1 MIRQLTAFVRN
12 VFCKEDVDRDLDEE
26 IRSYVELISAEKV
39 RSGMSSEEAARQA
52 HMELGGLDRVKENV
66 RDIRIGTSID
76 ALMQDVRYGLRTLLK
91 HRSFTVV
98 AVLTLALGIGACT
111 AIFSLVNAVLIRS
124 LPYGEPERLVYLY
137 SPNTHFALPN
147 DAFPPR
153 TADYFDLK
161 KQSRSFA
168 NTTLFTQATYN
179 VAVNDRAERIGV
191 ARVDEDFFT
200 TLQCVPELGR
210 VFNLTDEQPG
220 NSHVV
225 VISHAIWQGMF
236 DGTAEILG
244 RTLRLDGQPYQIVG
258 VMPQEF
264 GFPHKN
270 DVAHGNPRIDSTQL
284 WLPSALSSEERAD
297 REGLNGFALARLKQR
312 VTLREAQAEISAIMS
327 RLDLLHNARMRGLA
341 GIVKPFQDIAV
352 GPVRPLM
359 RLLVGAV
366 GFVLLITCANAASLF
381 LARAANRTHE
391 LGVRATLGAGRG
403 RLLRQMLTES
413 WMLSAAAGAVGAGLA
428 YLFMHALLKLNPGDI
443 PRMQD
448 AKLDRHVMEFLIAVT
463 MLASILF
470 GTLPSLAVTRI
481 DLTEFLNSGGIR
493 GVIGDRSRVRRA
505 LTIVQ
510 VALVVILLTGAGLL
524 LRSYVNVLSLP
535 TGFSSSTIATSVQLS
550 AEMRGEEVN
559 SRYNSA
565 QKRQVFFQ
573 DVLARIRPMYGIQAA
588 GLIDVLPLS
597 NLEGLTS
604 LEVKDSPNEKNQF
617 VEIRRITPGY
627 LSAMRIP
634 LMNGRDFSDQDRL
647 GQPLVAIVNKAFAK
661 KFFQEGGAIGHKLR
675 ASPRS
680 SWVTIIGVT
689 GDVRNM
695 KLEAAPPAQV
705 YTSLWQ
711 TDTDEA
717 PVDSAFITVRSSRP
731 EGTIVSDIRA
741 AVRSID
747 PSLAI
752 ADIHAMGDLVIKAT
766 ARRRFQTTLLA
777 VFAGITMLLAVMG
790 VYGLLAYSVKQRSE
804 EIGIRMALGSSKIR
818 IVRLFLREGLGLLGV
833 GLLIG
838 LAGALA
844 LTRLLGSFLYGV
856 PALDPITYVAA
867 AVLLCVGAFAACLIP
882 SYRASAIDPMRALR
896 HQ

>member
-1 MIRQLTAFVRN
+1 
-12 VFCKEDVDRDLDEE
+12 
-26 IRSYVELISAEKV
+26 
-39 RSGMSSEEAARQA
+39 
-52 HMELGGLDRVKENV
+52 
-66 RDIRIGTSID
+66 
-76 ALMQDVRYGLRTLLK
+76 
-91 HRSFTVV
+91 
-98 AVLTLALGIGACT
+98 
-111 AIFSLVNAVLIRS
+111 
-124 LPYGEPERLVYLY
+124 
-137 SPNTHFALPN
+137 
-147 DAFPPR
+147 
-153 TADYFDLK
+153 
-161 KQSRSFA
+161 
-168 NTTLFTQATYN
+168 
-179 VAVNDRAERIGV
+179 
-191 ARVDEDFFT
+191 
-200 TLQCVPELGR
+200 
-210 VFNLTDEQPG
+210 
-220 NSHVV
+220 
-225 VISHAIWQGMF
+225 
-236 DGTAEILG
+236 
-244 RTLRLDGQPYQIVG
+244 
-258 VMPQEF
+258 
-264 GFPHKN
+264 
-270 DVAHGNPRIDSTQL
+270 
-284 WLPSALSSEERAD
+284 
-297 REGLNGFALARLKQR
+297 
-312 VTLREAQAEISAIMS
+312 
-327 RLDLLHNARMRGLA
+327 
-341 GIVKPFQDIAV
+341 
-352 GPVRPLM
+352 
-359 RLLVGAV
+359 
-366 GFVLLITCANAASLF
+366 
-381 LARAANRTHE
+381 
-391 LGVRATLGAGRG
+391 
-403 RLLRQMLTES
+403 
-413 WMLSAAAGAVGAGLA
+413 
-428 YLFMHALLKLNPGDI
+428 
-443 PRMQD
+443 
-448 AKLDRHVMEFLIAVT
+448 
-463 MLASILF
+463 
-470 GTLPSLAVTRI
+470 
-481 DLTEFLNSGGIR
+481 
-493 GVIGDRSRVRRA
+493 

-559 SRYNSA
+559 PRYNSA

-752 ADIHAMGDLVIKAT
+752 ADIHAMGDLVIQAT